1 MAVILGRSR
10 RAHSRR
16 ALGFPLDP
24 PPRPLVVRPPE
35 RPTSQ
40 GGFAAC
46 PLRFA
51 QGAAT
56 PPWTPGLSPRGPLLR
71 SVPRARGDP
80 QLVRFASLRGLLLPP
95 GPPSPATV
103 GQMAPLVVV
112 EVSIEIAAPP
122 EAVWDRLVDWEN
134 LGLWMKEARD
144 FRVISPER
152 E

>member
-71 SVPRARGDP
+71 SVPRARGDS

-95 GPPSPATV
+95 GPPYEPDASGTVIRRATCR
-103 GQMAPLVVV
+103 AL
-112 EVSIEIAAPP
+112 EAATASSIT
-122 EAVWDRLVDWEN
+122 
-134 LGLWMKEARD
+134 
-144 FRVISPER
+144 
-152 E
+152 